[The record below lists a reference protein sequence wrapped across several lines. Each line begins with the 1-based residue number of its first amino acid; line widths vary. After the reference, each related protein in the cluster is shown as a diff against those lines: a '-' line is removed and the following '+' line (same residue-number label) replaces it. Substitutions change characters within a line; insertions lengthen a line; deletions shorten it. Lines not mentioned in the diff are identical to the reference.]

1 MKLALTEI
9 FIDHSINIRDG
20 LDENTIETY
29 CHTFDQLPPVVVFK
43 LPAIPNTIGKFYGG
57 VSADQSRTNLPPT
70 ATPAERIQDMYLLAD
85 GFHRMAAARK
95 LGEKEIEADVREG
108 TRAEAEEFAILA
120 NLKHGKPL
128 TRSERKRAVEAMLIL
143 HPERANKW
151 IADDMGVDSKTVK
164 TYRENLE
171 SRSEIP
177 IVNGFIRRD
186 GEKAPRELQNKPS
199 QEEKEQSE
207 ENRRSEIPIVNEPD
221 NTDKVVE
228 TTSEIPIS
236 EEKEQPEE
244 NRRSEIPIVN
254 EPDNTDKVVETT
266 DWEEFKE
273 KMIWIKDYIYELGK
287 NDEIYNLGNSEV
299 HEDLTNL
306 LQAEK
311 LMNHQLGIIHDILDE
326 AGEVY

>member
-228 TTSEIPIS
+228 TT
-236 EEKEQPEE
+236 
-244 NRRSEIPIVN
+244 
-254 EPDNTDKVVETT
+254 